1 MLSKVFFHIWL
12 ELVLRINYPHGIHN
26 MASNKP
32 YGEVLNQEIGSLY
45 KTKGNGNSK
54 SKGFLKH
61 DYFVCKPA
69 QFTFRIKKQHFGVQR
84 FKTIKR
90 EKNQNELT
98 CIYLIL
104 ICVFNFLGL
113 KPIVIQTFIHS

>member
-1 MLSKVFFHIWL
+1 
-12 ELVLRINYPHGIHN
+12 
-26 MASNKP
+26 MASKKP
-32 YGEVLNQEIGSLY
+32 YGEVLNQEIGSPY

-98 CIYLIL
+98 CILPYFDL
-104 ICVFNFLGL
+104 CVQFSRLKAYSDSNLHPFL
-113 KPIVIQTFIHS
+113 T